1 MAQNLLK
8 LTEDIRTTRS
18 IMDEQNFSLIPAT
31 EEDLQY
37 LNPEPQS
44 PELVPA
50 TEEDLQYIT
59 PEIRAYDARNDIGL

>member
-1 MAQNLLK
+1 
-8 LTEDIRTTRS
+8 
-18 IMDEQNFSLIPAT
+18 MDEQTLSLIPAT

-44 PELVPA
+44 PGLVPA

-59 PEIRAYDARNDIGL
+59 PEIREPTMQT